1 MKKFKNQEKIK
12 KHIYSASALALCG
25 ATLFSFWM
33 ANRDNKPLENETDT
47 TFTTTTTTEFEVK
60 VNTPVTDVKDDRY
73 NTTTEPAPVS
83 VYYAFPLESA
93 ISREYSKGELVKNI
107 TTDDWRT
114 HNGVDIGGTAGDPV
128 KAICDGEITEVRED
142 ALWGTVVTI
151 NHNNGIVA
159 KYYGL
164 QNDSTLEAGTSVEIN
179 QQIGTLGEIPME
191 KADGIH
197 LHLEMFKD
205 GVTVSPSDYLGKSVD
220 I

>member
-1 MKKFKNQEKIK
+1 MKKIRNQEKIK
-12 KHIYSASALALCG
+12 KYIYSASALALCG

-33 ANRDNKPLENETDT
+33 ANRDNKPVENETDT
-47 TFTTTTTTEFEVK
+47 TFTTTTTTEYEVK
-60 VNTPVTDVKDDRY
+60 VNTPVTDVVDDRY
-73 NTTTEPAPVS
+73 TTTTEPVPIS
-83 VYYAFPLESA
+83 VYYAFPLGNA
-93 ISREYSKGELVKNI
+93 ISREYSKGELVKNL

-114 HNGVDIGGTAGDPV
+114 HNGVDINGTVGDPI

-151 NHNNGIVA
+151 NHDNGIIA

-164 QNDSTLEAGTSVEIN
+164 QKDSTLEAGTSVKVNEK
-179 QQIGTLGEIPME
+179 IGTLGEIPIE

-205 GVTVSPSDYLGKSVD
+205 GVTVSPSDYLGKRVD

>member
-1 MKKFKNQEKIK
+1 MKKIKNQEKIK
-12 KHIYSASALALCG
+12 KYIYSTSALALCA

-47 TFTTTTTTEFEVK
+47 TFTTIITTKQDIK

-73 NTTTEPAPVS
+73 NTTTEPVPVS
-83 VYYAFPLESA
+83 VYYAFPLGNT
-93 ISREYSKGELVKNI
+93 ISREYSKGELVKNT

-114 HNGVDIGGTAGDPV
+114 HNGVDINGTTGDSV

-151 NHNNGIVA
+151 NHNNGIIA
-159 KYYGL
+159 KYCGL
-164 QNDSTLEAGTSVEIN
+164 QKDSTLTAGTNVKTNEK
-179 QQIGTLGEIPME
+179 IGTLGEIPIE
-191 KADGIH
+191 KADGVH
-197 LHLEMFKD
+197 LHLEIYKD
-205 GVTVSPSDYLGKSVD
+205 GVTVSPSDYLGKRVD